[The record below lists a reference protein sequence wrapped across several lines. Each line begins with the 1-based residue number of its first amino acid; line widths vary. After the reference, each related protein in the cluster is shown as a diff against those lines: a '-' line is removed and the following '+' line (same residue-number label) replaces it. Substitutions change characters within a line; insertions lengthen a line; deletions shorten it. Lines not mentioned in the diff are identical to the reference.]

1 MTARSR
7 RRGFT
12 LVEAVLA
19 LVLAVLLFGG
29 IALYTS
35 SWARRWESIVERGG
49 RYDTV
54 AVVLDRIVED
64 LEAAQPIL
72 IETPQDAR
80 VEFEGA
86 SDSVVFLRPALGFDA
101 RAGLDRIT
109 YVNTQVAGE
118 AAIAR
123 LRRDY
128 GGPGWGGSGRGGSGG
143 GGEDLPLM
151 RGAARLSFGYAG
163 EDGVLSPTWS
173 DIRGLPVLIRVEIAG
188 DSPRPWAEAA
198 FARPRIRLA
207 ANCGDARALAE
218 CVERLGAAR

>member
-1 MTARSR
+1 MRRKR

-12 LVEAVLA
+12 LLEAVLA
-19 LVLAVLLFGG
+19 LVLATLLFGG
-29 IALYTS
+29 MALYTG
-35 SWARRWESIVERGG
+35 SWLKRWDSVVERSG

-72 IETPQDAR
+72 LDTPRGRQVSFEGGGDR
-80 VEFEGA
+80 VEF
-86 SDSVVFLRPALGFDA
+86 LRSALGFDA

-109 YVNTQVAGE
+109 YVNALAGSA
-118 AAIAR
+118 AAITR

-128 GGPGWGGSGRGGSGG
+128 GGLER

-151 RGAARLSFGYAG
+151 RGAVRVRFSYAG
-163 EDGVLSPTWS
+163 DDGVLSATWN
-173 DIRGLPVLIRVEIAG
+173 DVRRLPALIRVEIAG

-198 FARPRIRLA
+198 FARPRIRMA
-207 ANCGDARALAE
+207 ANCGAAKALPQCIE
-218 CVERLGAAR
+218 HLGAAR